1 MDLLSAVEILKK
13 NKNKTI
19 ASCYDD
25 NDDIQEALLLLDEG
39 FEYPEVSH
47 MKIGQ
52 WLKQLINTT
61 HFKALCK
68 WPG

>member
-1 MDLLSAVEILKK
+1 MDITSAIQILKA

-19 ASCYDD
+19 ASCYDA
-25 NDDIQEALLLLDEG
+25 NDQIQEALLLLDDS

-47 MKIGQ
+47 MKIGD
-52 WLKQLINTT
+52 WLKQLLNST

-68 WPG
+68 WPN